1 MVYEF
6 ALSVPASM
14 IRTPSHCNI
23 FPIRLQLLRYVLAAL
38 ESFMAIEVAGDR
50 RLPAR
55 RQAVVIKPIGNA
67 SADIVPEPLAR
78 EEVERV
84 LALLLASPL
93 FAKSRR
99 MGSLLRFLVEHDL
112 QFPDIPLTEH
122 AIGIAV
128 FRRDPAVYCTGD
140 DPVVRV
146 QVGRLRRKLAS
157 HYATFGQQDPVR
169 LSLPAGCYRLAYQR
183 LRLKGIAIRHPVLQ
197 LQPFTCITRDGDDFT
212 RGLCEELSCRLFES
226 FEQTQTRVSHVLMKV
241 PRSSVKTLAQGR
253 TGRGSYSLEG
263 SVRVEPARVRASVRL
278 IDVAQGRIRW
288 SEQFDRNRPYGIATQ
303 EDLAES
309 ICQSLTGYFAR
320 GDGDD

>member
-1 MVYEF
+1 MMIKRIGST
-6 ALSVPASM
+6 SVHA
-14 IRTPSHCNI
+14 
-23 FPIRLQLLRYVLAAL
+23 
-38 ESFMAIEVAGDR
+38 VA
-50 RLPAR
+50 
-55 RQAVVIKPIGNA
+55 
-67 SADIVPEPLAR
+67 EPLAR
-78 EEVERV
+78 EAVDQA
-84 LALLLASPL
+84 LAQLLASSL

-112 QFPDIPLTEH
+112 QFSNTPLTEH

-157 HYATFGQQDPVR
+157 YYATLGQKDPVR
-169 LSLPAGCYRLAYQR
+169 LSVPAGSYRLTYER
-183 LRLKGIAIRHPVLQ
+183 LSPKTVSAHHPVLQ
-197 LQPFTCITRDGDDFT
+197 LQPFTCITLDGDDFT
-212 RGLCEELSCRLFES
+212 RGLSEELSCRLFES
-226 FEQTQTRVSHVLMKV
+226 FEQTQTHSNHVLMNV
-241 PRSSVKTLAQGR
+241 PRHSVKAAVSR
-253 TGRGSYSLEG
+253 RGSYSLEG

-303 EDLAES
+303 EDLAAS

-320 GDGDD
+320 GSDEG

>member
-6 ALSVPASM
+6 ALSVPAAM
-14 IRTPSHCNI
+14 TRTSSHCNI

-93 FAKSRR
+93 FIKSRR

-112 QFPDIPLTEH
+112 QSPDIPLTEH

-169 LSLPAGCYRLAYQR
+169 LSIPAGCYRLAYQR

-212 RGLCEELSCRLFES
+212 QGLCEELSCRLFES
-226 FEQTQTRVSHVLMKV
+226 FEQAQTPANHVLMKV
-241 PRSSVKTLAQGR
+241 PRSSVKAPDLGR
-253 TGRGSYSLEG
+253 VRRGSYSLEG
-263 SVRVEPARVRASVRL
+263 SVRVEPARVRTSVRL

-288 SEQFDRNRPYGIATQ
+288 SEQFDRDHPYGIATQ

-309 ICQSLTGYFAR
+309 ICRSLTGYFAR
-320 GDGDD
+320 GGSDD

>member
-1 MVYEF
+1 MVINC
-6 ALSVPASM
+6 V
-14 IRTPSHCNI
+14 
-23 FPIRLQLLRYVLAAL
+23 
-38 ESFMAIEVAGDR
+38 
-50 RLPAR
+50 
-55 RQAVVIKPIGNA
+55 GNS
-67 SADIVPEPLAR
+67 SADIAPERLGR

-112 QFPDIPLTEH
+112 QFSNTPLTEH

-146 QVGRLRRKLAS
+146 QVGRLRRKLTS
-157 HYATFGQQDPVR
+157 HYATLGQQDPVR
-169 LSLPAGCYRLAYQR
+169 LNVPAGSYRLTYERQR
-183 LRLKGIAIRHPVLQ
+183 PRATGTRHPVLQ

-212 RGLCEELSCRLFES
+212 QGLCEELSCRLFES
-226 FEQTQTRVSHVLMKV
+226 FEQTQTPANHVLMKV
-241 PRSSVKTLAQGR
+241 PRSSVKAPDLGR
-253 TGRGSYSLEG
+253 ARRGSYSLEG
-263 SVRVEPARVRASVRL
+263 SVRVEPARVRTSVRL

-288 SEQFDRNRPYGIATQ
+288 SAQFDRNRPYGIATQ

-320 GDGDD
+320 GGSDD